1 MVFNAWQ
8 RIKIIVLYAVGSA
21 RSTFEAK
28 LLHSRNSIL
37 IHGRPK
43 LDLSDLIDS
52 NVDRFMYLIE
62 RVRLGT

>member
-1 MVFNAWQ
+1 M
-8 RIKIIVLYAVGSA
+8 YAVGSA

-28 LLHSRNSIL
+28 LLHSRNAIL